1 MDTLRIAKIK
11 DGLYIGDRIAGTN
24 LRLLIQFKISHILN
38 TCANQIS
45 YNFQNAGIQCLDYN
59 WPENPSN
66 NTVFIKEELS
76 QKILLFIDNSL
87 QKGTGLMIIS
97 INGKNRAFVAIIIY
111 LMKKYNWSF
120 KKCREYISTKKQDV
134 SITPNFINQLMRYE
148 ERLIKKLN
156 TVLINDWFNINLKD
170 KDELLM
176 QNTYLNEKQLT
187 IRNYLLNKKNDNKE
201 RKKNNKTN
209 ELNKIK
215 HHIQWADHINIDNFG
230 NKLLISNCGIN
241 QDLFL
246 QKKVNSITNHI
257 EMKPIKS
264 SIKKSNNKKIF
275 IKDGRKYVDKIR
287 KAKIQNSRNNQI
299 LKNPFLETDK
309 LSFPRKLTYDNK
321 YTDNTYIKKY
331 SFDNYNTK
339 NIIESRQKSHKYYY
353 DDKKENEK
361 NNNIKIMS
369 NNYPSNNYELNS
381 ILEEEKRNSISNFK
395 EKNNIYNNYI
405 NLNDDTNQGNTINQ
419 NISHNINNNFI
430 KDHNKYSLYFKNSYQ
445 LRNQKKRGI
454 SSKKEKKNYNI
465 KLFANKKYYLG
476 KSDSKNIKE
485 NKKDIDIIPTIN
497 QNKQNITLNYEYNLN
512 FLNNRA
518 FIRSLITN
526 KEIKDNIT
534 KSIGINTRFNEKR
547 EINSFDNKL
556 INNNNKLKKNPKNSF
571 FDKFNLYNLKQAEP
585 IKLNNNNITYK
596 LSQSED
602 NKSIRMNDKINNIN
616 SFETLSK
623 GINAINEKKNFK
635 NIVRPFSAQR
645 NNLINKNNFNKCYDI
660 FGNQKRV
667 PSSKNQKISLMKNKN
682 NFYND

>member
-309 LSFPRKLTYDNK
+309 L
-321 YTDNTYIKKY
+321 
-331 SFDNYNTK
+331 
-339 NIIESRQKSHKYYY
+339 
-353 DDKKENEK
+353 
-361 NNNIKIMS
+361 
-369 NNYPSNNYELNS
+369 
-381 ILEEEKRNSISNFK
+381 
-395 EKNNIYNNYI
+395 
-405 NLNDDTNQGNTINQ
+405 
-419 NISHNINNNFI
+419 
-430 KDHNKYSLYFKNSYQ
+430 
-445 LRNQKKRGI
+445 
-454 SSKKEKKNYNI
+454 
-465 KLFANKKYYLG
+465 
-476 KSDSKNIKE
+476 
-485 NKKDIDIIPTIN
+485 
-497 QNKQNITLNYEYNLN
+497 
-512 FLNNRA
+512 
-518 FIRSLITN
+518 
-526 KEIKDNIT
+526 
-534 KSIGINTRFNEKR
+534 
-547 EINSFDNKL
+547 
-556 INNNNKLKKNPKNSF
+556 
-571 FDKFNLYNLKQAEP
+571 
-585 IKLNNNNITYK
+585 
-596 LSQSED
+596 
-602 NKSIRMNDKINNIN
+602 
-616 SFETLSK
+616 
-623 GINAINEKKNFK
+623 
-635 NIVRPFSAQR
+635 
-645 NNLINKNNFNKCYDI
+645 
-660 FGNQKRV
+660 
-667 PSSKNQKISLMKNKN
+667 
-682 NFYND
+682 